1 MVKILITTVT
11 GSHMWGMNR
20 PDSDID
26 LFTVFQVPS
35 KTILVGDSYEKS
47 KFIQKNGKDI
57 HMHEVGKV
65 IEMLIKNNVN
75 FVWGV
80 TSPLFVEGDERIYK
94 ELGEIARSLLSKQI
108 YKPVQGLAIHNYK
121 KYIESK
127 KDVSE
132 KRCNTITRS
141 IIFGITALNGEIK
154 YTPTKGANPDAINV
168 LLSELDAAYE
178 NSKLPERPD
187 GDAVRKAKE
196 WLFDL
201 RLQYL

>member
-1 MVKILITTVT
+1 MVKTLITTVI

-20 PDSDID
+20 SDSDID

-35 KTILVGDSYEKS
+35 KTILVGDSYKKS
-47 KFIQKNGKDI
+47 KFIQKDGEDI

-108 YKPVQGLAIHNYK
+108 YKPVRGLAVHNYK
-121 KYIESK
+121 KYIESE

-132 KRCNTITRS
+132 KRCNIIARTIV
-141 IIFGITALNGEIK
+141 FGIAALNGKIK
-154 YTPTKGANPDAINV
+154 YITTEGANPDTINV

-187 GDAVRKAKE
+187 EDAVRKAKE
-196 WLFDL
+196 WLLDL